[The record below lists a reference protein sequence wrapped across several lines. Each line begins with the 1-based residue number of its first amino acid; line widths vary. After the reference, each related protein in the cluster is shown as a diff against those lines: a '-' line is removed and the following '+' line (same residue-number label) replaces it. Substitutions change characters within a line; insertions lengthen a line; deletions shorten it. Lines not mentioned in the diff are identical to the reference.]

1 MEPKPLYHSGVAAQP
16 LPVGESLDPKLNAL
30 VSALVEALRPRRI
43 ILFGSRARGDAREDS
58 DVDLLVIADTEL
70 PPDERSF
77 VAHKAVRD
85 LGMPTDILVFTPREV
100 ERLRTWMS
108 SIVAIALREGRVIH
122 EAA

>member
-1 MEPKPLYHSGVAAQP
+1 MEPKPTYHSGVAAQP
-16 LPVGESLDPKLNAL
+16 LPVGETLDPRLDAL
-30 VSALVEALRPRRI
+30 VSALVEALHPRRI

-70 PPDERSF
+70 PPDERNF